1 MCWNCYT
8 IFLLITQLSHLG
20 KAICLVFNHK
30 NLWRTLQTDTS
41 IPFAKN
47 TVYRFLNQQAFHWE
61 KFLLAVSTKLVAFFN
76 ILTSEK
82 RAIAL
87 VIDDSLFSKNRS
99 KKVEL
104 LSRVFDHT
112 SHNTITKYRS

>member
-1 MCWNCYT
+1 MN
-8 IFLLITQLSHLG
+8 FRQSS
-20 KAICLVFNHK
+20 
-30 NLWRTLQTDTS
+30 QTDVS

-61 KFLLAVSTKLVAFFN
+61 KFLLAVLTKMVAFFN
-76 ILTSEK
+76 TLTSEK
-82 RAIAL
+82 RATAL

-112 SHNTITKYRS
+112 SHIRHRKPPTCWYDCFCDDSIIP